1 MPTSTQQAILREI
14 WNNRFQIHSLRPLQS
29 KIVGVHSEFD
39 SVTKF
44 HIEHR
49 ILPPPGLLNPPVEG
63 SLIRRRELKFR
74 PVEFRDLIKA
84 KRINTLTINRHVP
97 IEQAVI
103 ARLAQHGII
112 LNEVM
117 VEKIEG
123 TKPLYLIRA
132 LKSPYVIAG
141 TVKLPI
147 TFSDEDLL
155 ATDFLDGHYN
165 QKTGR
170 LTLAVTS
177 YPGEVSNV
185 YGSLVGW
192 ARRAKRLQITARGNC
207 TLKLYSVVD
216 ADLSDY
222 EEHLK
227 LIAKPVIFEIN
238 MQENEQVVV
247 EFNEGNTTLR
257 SSRGE
262 EIYSEAKSR
271 IACLFTHQSMI
282 SNSIVVDMTSTEQV

>member
-29 KIVGVHSEFD
+29 KIVGVHSEYD
-39 SVTKF
+39 CVTKF

-49 ILPPPGLLNPPVEG
+49 ILPPPGHFNQPIEG

-74 PVEFRDLIKA
+74 PVEFRNLIKA

-103 ARLAQHGII
+103 SRLAQHGII

-132 LKSPYVIAG
+132 MKSPYVIAG

-147 TFSDEDLL
+147 AFSDEDLL

-177 YPGEVSNV
+177 YPDEDGYV

-192 ARRAKRLQITARGNC
+192 ERRAKQLQITARGNC

-216 ADLSDY
+216 TDLSDY

-257 SSRGE
+257 SSNGE
-262 EIYSEAKSR
+262 EIYSEAKNR
-271 IACLFTHQSMI
+271 IACLFTHRSMI

>member
-29 KIVGVHSEFD
+29 KIVGVHYEYD
-39 SVTKF
+39 CVTKF

-49 ILPPPGLLNPPVEG
+49 ILPPPGHFNQPIEG

-103 ARLAQHGII
+103 SRLAQHDII

-132 LKSPYVIAG
+132 MKSPYVIAG

-147 TFSDEDLL
+147 NFSDEDLL

-177 YPGEVSNV
+177 YPDEDGYV

-192 ARRAKRLQITARGNC
+192 ERRAKQLQITARGNC

-216 ADLSDY
+216 TDLSDY

-257 SSRGE
+257 SSNGE
-262 EIYSEAKSR
+262 EIYSEAKNR
-271 IACLFTHQSMI
+271 IACLFTHRSMI